1 MNINHMYINHV
12 LTPENKAD
20 AVVVMTTKGQIYTEK
35 INYLELGKAGIVVTT
50 CDNDM
55 VYIDFPNE
63 NVTVYMR
70 HAKDPNTMTMFVF
83 EDNAWNTYH
92 GVTNFFIHHLFTTV
106 TAS

>member
-1 MNINHMYINHV
+1 MNINRMYNNHV
-12 LTPENKAD
+12 LKPTNKTD
-20 AVVVMTTKGQIYTEK
+20 AVVIMTTKGQIYTEK
-35 INYLELGKAGIVVTT
+35 ITYLELGKAGIVVTT

-63 NVTVYMR
+63 YVAVYMR
-70 HAKDPNTMTMFVF
+70 HTKDPNTMTMFVF

-92 GVTNFFIHHLFTTV
+92 GVTNFFINQLFATL